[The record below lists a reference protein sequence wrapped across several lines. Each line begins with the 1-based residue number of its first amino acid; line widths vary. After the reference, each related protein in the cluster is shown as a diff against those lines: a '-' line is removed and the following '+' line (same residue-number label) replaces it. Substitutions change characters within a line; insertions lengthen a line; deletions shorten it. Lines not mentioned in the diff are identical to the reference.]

1 MGRPRGQNTHL
12 CSPWPRSAAGLGSQ
26 TPGAEPRGEV
36 LSLCWRRGGAHGWGA
51 RAKGRSGAGPGCR
64 RLRVQ
69 HPGVCFHD
77 GWTHVTRSQLLPLLA
92 FINNVPG

>member
-1 MGRPRGQNTHL
+1 MGRPMGQDTRL

-26 TPGAEPRGEV
+26 TPGADPCGEV
-36 LSLCWRRGGAHGWGA
+36 LSRCWPRGGAHGRGA
-51 RAKGRSGAGPGCR
+51 RAKGRGCR